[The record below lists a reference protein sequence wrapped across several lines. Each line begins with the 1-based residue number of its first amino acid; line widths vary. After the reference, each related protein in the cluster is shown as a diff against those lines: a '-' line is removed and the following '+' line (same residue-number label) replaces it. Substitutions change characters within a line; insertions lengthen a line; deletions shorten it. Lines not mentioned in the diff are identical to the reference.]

1 MIFAKQSDTGAGLL
15 AAGGSARTCHQ
26 TTSTSD
32 LWEHERVLT
41 GWHQTYDQLSKGK
54 FSGRITEAL
63 IGDVQLFEEQTS
75 QAVFENGPGRAGVVA
90 LGVFSSIEG
99 PARWRGHEVGIDH
112 VTALSDHAGLE
123 LCTPPNCTM
132 LSITVPVGLVTTG
145 EEPAAKDADQLLLNA
160 ANHVYSPSLA
170 LQVRHRLGTALRTM
184 ALHPH
189 QFAQAEARDQLV
201 SELVG
206 LVDGYLCLATAGGGR
221 PDAKKALHVVARARE
236 YIEANT
242 ERPITVLELC
252 ERTRTARR
260 TLQDCFT
267 QVTGMSP
274 AAYLKAIR
282 LNGFHRSLKHAA
294 GAGTIADIAAT
305 WGFWHMSQ
313 LSLDYKR
320 LFGELPSETF
330 RAAARWRALQ

>member
-1 MIFAKQSDTGAGLL
+1 MIFAKQSDTGAGPL
-15 AAGGSARTCHQ
+15 AAGGSARACHQ
-26 TTSTSD
+26 TTRTSD

-41 GWHQTYDQLSKGK
+41 GWHQNYDQLSKGK

-90 LGVFSSIEG
+90 LGVFSSLEG
-99 PARWRGHEVGIDH
+99 QARWRGHEVGIDH

-132 LSITVPVGLVTTG
+132 LSITVPVGLVTAG
-145 EEPAAKDADQLLLNA
+145 EEPAGKDADQLLLNA
-160 ANHVYSPSLA
+160 ANHIHSPALASL
-170 LQVRHRLGTALRTM
+170 VRQRLGTALRTM

-189 QFAQAEARDQLV
+189 PFAQAEARDQLV
-201 SELVG
+201 SGLVG

-221 PDAKKALHVVARARE
+221 PDAKKALHIVARARE

-252 ERTRTARR
+252 ARTRTARR

-330 RAAARWRALQ
+330 RAALRPRARQ